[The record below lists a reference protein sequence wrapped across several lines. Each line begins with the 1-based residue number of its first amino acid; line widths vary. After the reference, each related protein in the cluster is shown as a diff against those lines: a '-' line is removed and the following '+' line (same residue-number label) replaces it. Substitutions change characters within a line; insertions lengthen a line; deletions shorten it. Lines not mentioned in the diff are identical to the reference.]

1 MAAYLPSEK
10 AAQLGINL
18 TPREDMDNGHFVQ
31 VVRTGNLLYTS
42 GQIPRW
48 EGEEIKGKI
57 GAELSLET
65 GVRAAILCTYNC
77 LRVIH
82 TEVGSID
89 RVLRIIKILGMVN
102 VAPGFSSTSEIIHGG
117 SDLLREVF
125 GDRGLHARSAV
136 GMALPSNWAVEIEMI
151 VEIVGEQ

>member
-82 TEVGSID
+82 TEMGSID

>member
-1 MAAYLPSEK
+1 MSAILPSER
-10 AAQLGINL
+10 AVHLGIHL

-57 GAELSLET
+57 GGELSLET
-65 GVRAAILCTYNC
+65 GVRAAALCTYNC
-77 LRVIH
+77 LRVLH
-82 TEVGSID
+82 TELGSID
-89 RVLRIIKILGMVN
+89 RVRRIVKILGMVN
-102 VAPGFSSTSEIIHGG
+102 VAPGFSSTSEVIHGG

-125 GDRGLHARSAV
+125 GNRGLHARSAV

-151 VEIVGEQ
+151 AEVED